1 MRIIDE
7 ILKWLFTYI
16 SGVLVWAFGYF
27 DPLLKVLIVVIIADV
42 ISGFLKALYNKNINS
57 KDMFMGGIRKVS
69 IFIVITVAVQ
79 IDTIFN
85 GTVPL
90 REITLIYYIATEG
103 ISFSENISNF
113 ISLPKDF
120 TKFFKNMKERKENEN
135 A

>member
-1 MRIIDE
+1 MKIIDE

>member
-120 TKFFKNMKERKENEN
+120 TKFFKDMKERNENEN

>member
-1 MRIIDE
+1 MKIIDE

-16 SGVLVWAFGYF
+16 SGVLAWAFGYF